1 MLNELLNQRQAAAR
15 LGLGSPRTL
24 ESWRLRGFGPAFVRL
39 SSRLVRYRV
48 SDLDEWIAARV
59 VGAGVTGSTTGACSE
74 IDTLFLRVTDRG
86 AGRPRGNR

>member
-59 VGAGVTGSTTGACSE
+59 IGAGVSHKLK
-74 IDTLFLRVTDRG
+74 DD
-86 AGRPRGNR
+86 GRSDSPEQRAR